1 MKASVVPRPTA
12 ETIRRGILILVVSAG
27 AGALLAVLS
36 SLAFQVALILAAA
49 AAVATVV
56 MVRTGRVL
64 NPAFVIVAA
73 LYLIG
78 PIGTILR
85 QGGIGLST
93 VAVVMLAPSP
103 FVLAALYTRR
113 DSLDRFASIWPL
125 AVLIVLGGVSLLWS
139 PSPDYGLQK
148 LEIWIL
154 AGLVPAAFILILTVA
169 SSRILWGVIA
179 LAACIAALALIGFGE
194 SSPLYP
200 GRLALFGDNPIWT
213 ARAAFIGALVAVFG
227 PFPRSAKWI
236 MTPILIIAGL
246 LTVSLG
252 PVLGFLIGA
261 WAGAVQLL
269 WNAGRASDRAR
280 LGWIVLGIVTG
291 CLLVVLLADTM
302 FGGDASILAKV
313 VVNDPNV
320 TGRATFLDAALR
332 LFLGSPLVGVGLGG
346 FLTTGLI
353 EYPHNL
359 VAEIGSELGVIGLLA
374 LGAWFVLALRGALGS
389 PILMALL
396 VATAVYSLFS
406 GSVASNV
413 EFWMFSALAVASHP
427 VRKRSVIDAR
437 QPDPIAHR
445 QTGGALVPT
454 RSDRGA

>member
-1 MKASVVPRPTA
+1 MKASGVPRPTA

-36 SLAFQVALILAAA
+36 SLAFQVALVLAAA

-85 QGGIGLST
+85 PGGIGLST

-113 DSLDRFASIWPL
+113 DSLDRFASVWPL

-169 SSRILWGVIA
+169 SSRIMWGVIA

-302 FGGDASILAKV
+302 FGGAASILAKV

-346 FLTTGLI
+346 FLTTGSSST
-353 EYPHNL
+353 HTA
-359 VAEIGSELGVIGLLA
+359 VADRRQRARHPLLA
-374 LGAWFVLALRGALGS
+374 RGVVWSLAEGEHWGR
-389 PILMALL
+389 
-396 VATAVYSLFS
+396 
-406 GSVASNV
+406 
-413 EFWMFSALAVASHP
+413 
-427 VRKRSVIDAR
+427 RSSCSCWWR
-437 QPDPIAHR
+437 PR
-445 QTGGALVPT
+445 FT
-454 RSDRGA
+454 RSSAGASPPTSSSDVLGTCGGEPSGFGRDAL